1 MKNKT
6 VKTNM
11 IETCLEVS
19 RYSIEKVNNL
29 QYKFYRI
36 LIFMHTFARSLVFL
50 FLLISKRRG
59 CTIVLSV
66 FVVMKSY
73 FLLKESKV
81 KVYGRKRRYN

>member
-1 MKNKT
+1 
-6 VKTNM
+6 M
-11 IETCLEVS
+11 IGAYLHVS
-19 RYSIEKVNNL
+19 RNSVEKVNNL
-29 QYKFYRI
+29 LYKFLPHIDLHAHICKKPR
-36 LIFMHTFARSLVFL
+36 VFVP
-50 FLLISKRRG
+50 LISKRRG